1 LIWYWFTDKF
11 GGCMKKVIKIGL
23 IVAGSLL
30 LLGII
35 GFIAWG
41 LTPLGPTD
49 EALAAME
56 SDSAVTVQDNGNFV
70 SFAPTGL
77 APITGFI
84 FYPGG
89 HVDYRS
95 YAPIAREIASRGYM
109 VSIVEM
115 PLSLAVF
122 GIDKADDVVSAYP
135 DMRYWVIGGHSLGG
149 SMAASYAM
157 KNLNQVQGLVFWASY
172 PASSD
177 DLSATELKGL
187 STYGSNDEVLSKETV
202 ESTLAQL
209 PPGTITEVID
219 GGNHAQFGN
228 YGPQPG
234 DGTATISAADQQLQ
248 AADLTV
254 RILRAVEGE

>member
-1 LIWYWFTDKF
+1 MRK
-11 GGCMKKVIKIGL
+11 GIKIALIVAAGL
-23 IVAGSLL
+23 IVISLT
-30 LLGII
+30 
-35 GFIAWG
+35 GFVAWG

-56 SDSAVTVQDNGNFV
+56 SDTVVTVVDHGDFIT
-70 SFAPTGL
+70 FAPTG
-77 APITGFI
+77 ATPITGFI
-84 FYPGG
+84 LYPGG

-95 YAPIAREIASRGYM
+95 YAPIAREIASRGYH
-109 VSIVEM
+109 VSVAEM

-122 GIDKADDVVSAYP
+122 GINKADDVIAAYP

-149 SMAASYAM
+149 SMAATYA
-157 KNLNQVQGLVFWASY
+157 KNNLEEVQGVVFWASY

-177 DLSATELKGL
+177 DLSSTGLKGL
-187 STYGSNDEVLSKETV
+187 STYGSNDLVLNRDNFNA
-202 ESTLAQL
+202 TLSLL
-209 PPGTITEVID
+209 PPGTIMQVIE

-228 YGPQPG
+228 YGLQPG
-234 DGTATISAADQQLQ
+234 DGTPTISAADQQMQ

>member
-1 LIWYWFTDKF
+1 
-11 GGCMKKVIKIGL
+11 MKKFFKILL
-23 IVAGSLL
+23 IILGGLL

-35 GFIAWG
+35 GFVAWG

-56 SDSAVTVQDNGNFV
+56 SDGVVTVQDHGDFV
-70 SFAPTGL
+70 VFAPN
-77 APITGFI
+77 AVSPITGYI

-122 GIDKADDVVSAYP
+122 GINKADEVISTYP
-135 DMRYWVIGGHSLGG
+135 DIRYWVIGGHSLGG
-149 SMAASYAM
+149 SMAASYAVG
-157 KNLNQVQGLVFWASY
+157 NPENIQGLAFWASY

-177 DLSATELKGL
+177 DLSSTDLKGL
-187 STYGSNDEVLSKETV
+187 TTYGSNDLVLGMENFNA
-202 ESTLAQL
+202 TLPQL
-209 PPGTITEVID
+209 PPGTIMQVIE
-219 GGNHAQFGN
+219 GGNHAQFGD

-234 DGTATISAADQQLQ
+234 DGTATISTAEQQLQ
-248 AADLTV
+248 AVELMV
-254 RILRAVEGE
+254 RLIRAVEGE

>member
-1 LIWYWFTDKF
+1 
-11 GGCMKKVIKIGL
+11 MKKVFKILLIGL
-23 IVAGSLL
+23 GGLV

-35 GFIAWG
+35 GFVAWG
-41 LTPLGPTD
+41 LTPLGPAE
-49 EALAAME
+49 EALIAME
-56 SDSAVTVQDNGNFV
+56 SDGVVSVQDNGGFV
-70 SFAPTGL
+70 VFTPVGATPQ
-77 APITGFI
+77 TGFI

-109 VSIVEM
+109 VAIVAM

-122 GIDKADDVVSAYP
+122 GVNKADEVISAYP

-149 SMAASYAM
+149 SMAANYAAG
-157 KNLNQVQGLVFWASY
+157 NPENIQGIAFWASY

-177 DLSATELKGL
+177 DLSDTDMKGL
-187 STYGSNDEVLSKETV
+187 STYGSNDEVLSKENV
-202 ESTLAQL
+202 ESTLSQL
-209 PPGTITEVID
+209 PPGTITEVIE

-248 AADLTV
+248 AVDLTV
-254 RILRAVEGE
+254 RILRAVEEE

>member
-1 LIWYWFTDKF
+1 
-11 GGCMKKVIKIGL
+11 MKKVIKILL
-23 IVAGSLL
+23 IVLGGLL

-35 GFIAWG
+35 GFVAWG

-56 SDSAVTVQDNGNFV
+56 SDGVVAVQDNGDFV
-70 SFAPTGL
+70 VFAPTTM

-122 GIDKADDVVSAYP
+122 GVNKADEVISAYA

-149 SMAASYAM
+149 SMAANYAVR
-157 KNLNQVQGLVFWASY
+157 NLENIQGIALWASY

-177 DLSATELKGL
+177 DLSSTDLKGL
-187 STYGSNDEVLSKETV
+187 TTYGSNDLVLGMENFNA
-202 ESTLAQL
+202 TLPQL
-209 PPGTITEVID
+209 PPGTILQVIE

-248 AADLTV
+248 TVDLMV
-254 RILRAVEGE
+254 RLIRAVEGE

>member
-1 LIWYWFTDKF
+1 MRK
-11 GGCMKKVIKIGL
+11 GIKIALVVATSILLIGL
-23 IVAGSLL
+23 A
-30 LLGII
+30 

-56 SDSAVTVQDNGNFV
+56 SDAVVIVIDQGDFV
-70 SFAPTGL
+70 TFTPTASTPL
-77 APITGFI
+77 TGFI
-84 FYPGG
+84 LYPGG

-95 YAPIAREIASRGYM
+95 YAPIAREIASRGYR

-122 GIDKADDVVSAYP
+122 GTDRADEVIAAYP
-135 DMRYWVIGGHSLGG
+135 AMRYWVIGGHSLGG
-149 SMAASYAM
+149 SMAASYAKRHPGAVEGM
-157 KNLNQVQGLVFWASY
+157 VFWASY
-172 PASSD
+172 PAGTD
-177 DLSATELKGL
+177 DLSSTDLKGL
-187 STYGSNDEVLSKETV
+187 STYGSNDLILDIDNFNT
-202 ESTLAQL
+202 TLPLL
-209 PPGTITEVID
+209 PPGTIMQVIE

-234 DGTATISAADQQLQ
+234 DGTATISSADQQIQ

>member
-1 LIWYWFTDKF
+1 
-11 GGCMKKVIKIGL
+11 MKKVVKILL
-23 IVAGSLL
+23 IVLGGLL

-35 GFIAWG
+35 GFVAWG

-56 SDSAVTVQDNGNFV
+56 SDGVVTVQDNGDFV
-70 SFAPTGL
+70 VFVPT
-77 APITGFI
+77 AVTPMSGFI

-122 GIDKADDVVSAYP
+122 GVNKADKVISSYP
-135 DMRYWVIGGHSLGG
+135 DIRYWVIGGHSLGG
-149 SMAASYAM
+149 SMAASYAVG
-157 KNLNQVQGLVFWASY
+157 NPENIQGLAFWASY

-177 DLSATELKGL
+177 DLSSTDLKGL
-187 STYGSNDEVLSKETV
+187 TTYGSNDLVLGMDNFNA
-202 ESTLAQL
+202 TLPQL
-209 PPGTITEVID
+209 PAGSILQVIE

-234 DGTATISAADQQLQ
+234 DGMATISTAEQQSQ
-248 AADLTV
+248 TV
-254 RILRAVEGE
+254 ELMVRLFRAVEGE